1 MKKKELINLGLGQKD
16 VLEQALQ
23 AVAKAEQAGV
33 AKTTL
38 RRQVKDLVGH
48 PEAFFGDEI
57 WSGLARRWAARKA
70 PDDGGQARAFKSR
83 DRPAPY
89 RRWGSDIEP
98 EAVQQIENACALP
111 VAVAGALMPDAHV
124 GYGLP
129 IGGVLATRRSVIP
142 YAVGVDIA
150 CRVKMTVFDFPP
162 GRLEGERDRL
172 KKTLERETRFG
183 MGAAFHGD
191 PRRQHAVMDEDWS
204 VSPVTQ
210 RLKDKGWSQLGTSG
224 SGNHFVEFG
233 EIEVPEPVRDA
244 RSQKTLEPGRY
255 LALLS
260 HSGSRGVGAA
270 VCDHYSRI
278 AMARHEDLPKQ
289 LRHLSWLELASQE
302 GQEYWRAMNLM
313 GRYAAANHAMIHK
326 HLAKA
331 LGFEVLFDVE
341 NHHNFAWEEEHGG
354 EKLIVH
360 RKGATPAGR
369 GVLGIIP
376 GSMANP
382 GLPGARQRP
391 ARLARFGGPRRR
403 PADEPQAGQ
412 GDLHL
417 VGDPEAAARA
427 RGRADLGRHR
437 RGADGLPRHRPGDG
451 RSGRPGGEGG
461 AVLPAD
467 RQDGAAGREGGG
479 LGGAGRRTARSCG
492 AANTRWFRSGRA
504 GTSSPPAAP
513 SWRSPPAT
521 GCATCRSKP
530 PTPGS
535 GPFWCRSPRS
545 ASASSASPS
554 PWSAGASAT
563 RAAPASSSTPPS
575 AG

>member
-38 RRQVKDLVGH
+38 RRQVKDLVAH
-48 PEAFFGDEI
+48 PEPFFGDEI

-70 PDDGGQARAFKSR
+70 PDDGGPARAFKSR

-89 RRWGSDIEP
+89 RRWGTDIEP

-150 CRVKMTVFDFPP
+150 CRVKMSVYDFPP

-191 PRRQHAVMDEDWS
+191 RRQHAVMDEDWS

-210 RLKDKGWSQLGTSG
+210 RLRDKGWSQLGTSG

-244 RSQKTLEPGRY
+244 RSQTTLEPGRY

-270 VCDHYSRI
+270 VCDHYSKV

-289 LRHLSWLELASQE
+289 LRHLSWLELSSQE
-302 GQEYWRAMNLM
+302 GQEYWQAMNLM

-354 EKLIVH
+354 ERLIVH

-382 GLPGARQRP
+382 AYLVRGK
-391 ARLARFGGPRRR
+391 
-403 PADEPQAGQ
+403 GQ
-412 GDLHL
+412 PDSL
-417 VGDPEAAARA
+417 DSAA
-427 RGRADLGRHR
+427 H
-437 RGADGLPRHRPGDG
+437 
-451 RSGRPGGEGG
+451 
-461 AVLPAD
+461 
-467 RQDGAAGREGGG
+467 
-479 LGGAGRRTARSCG
+479 GAGRLMSRKKAKETFTWSETRRLLREREVELISADIDEAPMVYRDIDQVMAAQDDLVEKVARFFPRIVKM
-492 AANTRWFRSGRA
+492 A
-504 GTSSPPAAP
+504 PPGEKAED
-513 SWRSPPAT
+513 
-521 GCATCRSKP
+521 
-530 PTPGS
+530 
-535 GPFWCRSPRS
+535 
-545 ASASSASPS
+545 
-554 PWSAGASAT
+554 
-563 RAAPASSSTPPS
+563 
-575 AG
+575 